1 MDMMGPV
8 SLAKADN
15 LDIEDYLDYDFESDD
30 EGDYALGE
38 RVSNGDGTMPM
49 HFDQMSQYYDR
60 MGPQVAMDEVQRS
73 NAKESEANAADYGYN
88 YENEY
93 GDESGGE
100 EAELTDSFFY
110 HQFNDYQDYMDAQW
124 NAADF
129 YDADYDSE
137 SDASDFEEK
146 ADVDAAHESEMGEM
160 YDYSYLMDDYN
171 EEEEEEEGYIHG
183 LRHID
188 SRWVRHADDPE
199 RMVEIQHPQQ
209 QKWEE
214 HNLFIYNNYDDDIR
228 YQQKKYNHPA
238 MAEEES
244 ESESEEDEWAI
255 PVVWDG
261 MDSYIEIN
269 SNMFWLLSLFAVFF
283 GIMLCSMLFCY
294 LKEREKFKRELSKQ
308 FGIPVMM
315 QKCGG
320 EKAGKY
326 GFNAINMALSHGE
339 HSGSECD
346 SYSDHGR
353 SADELMR

>member
-1 MDMMGPV
+1 MD
-8 SLAKADN
+8 
-15 LDIEDYLDYDFESDD
+15 DI
-30 EGDYALGE
+30 
-38 RVSNGDGTMPM
+38 
-49 HFDQMSQYYDR
+49 
-60 MGPQVAMDEVQRS
+60 QRS
-73 NAKESEANAADYGYN
+73 NAKQSESNAADYAYSNGYD
-88 YENEY
+88 Y
-93 GDESGGE
+93 GK
-100 EAELTDSFFY
+100 EAELTDDFFY
-110 HQFNDYQDYMDAQW
+110 HQFNDYQNQMDAQW

-137 SDASDFEEK
+137 SDANDFEEDK
-146 ADVDAAHESEMGEM
+146 EDGFTQSVDAAHESDFGEM
-160 YDYSYLMDDYN
+160 YDYSYLMENENENEN
-171 EEEEEEEGYIHG
+171 EEEEEEYIHG

-261 MDSYIEIN
+261 LDSYIEIN